1 MLFTLAA
8 CSFVFSA
15 VQVCVTSYT
24 VTFLTHDLRWT
35 LVAAGSALAVAQVAG
50 VVGRIV
56 WGIVADRSG
65 DARPILLALAVAMAL
80 CGVGAAAL
88 APTSAPAAVIALLAV
103 YGATAIGWNGVFLA
117 TIARV
122 VPIGDAAQ
130 ATSGSLF
137 FTYFGVVIGPPLF
150 GLIASWRG
158 GLGDGV
164 RAARAAAGLV
174 DLAALAL
181 AQRRAR
187 GAAPA
192 RKAASR
198 PTSGLRR
205 HGSRRDGLGLR
216 RAASAAAGPGRAGR
230 RTESSDERHRIADAL
245 DDVALPRSRCT
256 RCTGSISAM

>member
-1 MLFTLAA
+1 MPRLARVLAPVRFVAAHPVLFTLAA

-50 VVGRIV
+50 VVGRIAL
-56 WGIVADRSG
+56 GHRRRSQRRRAADP
-65 DARPILLALAVAMAL
+65 ARARRRDGAVRRRRRRARADQRA
-80 CGVGAAAL
+80 G
-88 APTSAPAAVIALLAV
+88 SRVIALLAV

-122 VPIGDAAQ
+122 VPIGEAAQ

-158 GLGDGV
+158 GLGAGV
-164 RAARAAAGLV
+164 RAARVAAGLGRSGCSG
-174 DLAALAL
+174 A
-181 AQRRAR
+181 
-187 GAAPA
+187 GAAPRRSA
-192 RKAASR
+192 TRPSR
-198 PTSGLRR
+198 
-205 HGSRRDGLGLR
+205 
-216 RAASAAAGPGRAGR
+216 
-230 RTESSDERHRIADAL
+230 
-245 DDVALPRSRCT
+245 
-256 RCTGSISAM
+256 

>member
-1 MLFTLAA
+1 
-8 CSFVFSA
+8 VFSA

-80 CGVGAAAL
+80 CGLGAAAV
-88 APTSAPAAVIALLAV
+88 AASSAPAFVVALLAA

-122 VPIGDAAQ
+122 VPIGEAAQ

-137 FTYFGVVIGPPLF
+137 FTYFGVVLGPPLF
-150 GLIASWRG
+150 GLIASWLG
-158 GLGDGV
+158 GLGPAFALLALPLAWSVWLLWRWRDGV
-164 RAARAAAGLV
+164 PP
-174 DLAALAL
+174 
-181 AQRRAR
+181 
-187 GAAPA
+187 AAPGD
-192 RKAASR
+192 RGEF
-198 PTSGLRR
+198 T
-205 HGSRRDGLGLR
+205 
-216 RAASAAAGPGRAGR
+216 
-230 RTESSDERHRIADAL
+230 T
-245 DDVALPRSRCT
+245 
-256 RCTGSISAM
+256 